1 MNDRG
6 NCVTRQTMQSG
17 RQATSV
23 VGLCVALCCVGLLV
37 AALPAAAQTEDR
49 EADPTAPYF
58 ARDHV
63 LEVAVE
69 MAPEDWERLRTRTR
83 TLADIVGGADCLAEP
98 VADIF
103 SWFSATVT
111 VDGVVYREA
120 GVRKKGFFGSLSSDK
135 PSLKVRFDKYVDD
148 QLLGGVIDR
157 ITLNNSKQDVSM
169 INTCLAYEV
178 FAAAGL
184 PAPRCN
190 FATVTVNG
198 TGFGLYV
205 HVEEIK
211 PPFLARH
218 FARADGNLYEGT
230 LSDFRP
236 DWRGTFEKKSN
247 EDAGDWSDVEAVIA
261 ALQDASPAGLEAL
274 DAIVDRD
281 RFLSFWATEVLV
293 GHWDGYAGNRN
304 NYHFYRE
311 PGGRFVFI
319 PWGVDTV
326 FATNDVP
333 FDAFESPPS
342 VNAHGALAHRLYR
355 DPTWRAAY
363 ADRLRHLLDTVWQ
376 EDKLLR
382 SANELATVVRT
393 HAPPAARAAA
403 AADADRVRRFI
414 RTRRGEILADLKPA
428 PPDWPWPLVDAADVC
443 LPEEQEVSFSTFEL
457 EFATVWGTKD
467 SPNPFETG
475 AVARLEVDGSAVPV
489 DPTGGT
495 GASAGVAS
503 AGEAAE
509 VGLKKAAFI
518 SMMTLQPDFSLTGF
532 TVWLPPELVADGA
545 ALVIGEDGVG
555 GVFWTMPAGAAAPE
569 SFFPVIAGTLQLT
582 AAGTEP
588 GAVVSGRF
596 SGAVDF
602 PAPPS
607 VPEAAGAEAAPAAT
621 GAAATGLVI
630 NEIAAQGDPLD
641 WVELYNASDSYVA
654 LANFVLADDLTDA
667 GKRAPFPPDLVI
679 APGAYLG
686 IELDKDG
693 WPGFAL
699 GKDEELGIWTVDG
712 ALVGE
717 VDWNAGQADAGTS
730 FARIPDITGD
740 FRTTRA
746 PTPGAANRLQ
756 SRSDDPM

>member
-1 MNDRG
+1 M
-6 NCVTRQTMQSG
+6 TG
-17 RQATSV
+17 RCA
-23 VGLCVALCCVGLLV
+23 ALCCIGLLV
-37 AALPAAAQTEDR
+37 AALPAAAQTGDR
-49 EADPTAPYF
+49 DTDPTAPYF

-63 LEVAVE
+63 LDIAVE
-69 MAPEDWERLRTRTR
+69 MAPEDWERLRSQTR
-83 TLADIVGGADCLAEP
+83 TLADILGGADCLAQP
-98 VADIF
+98 VADVF

-111 VDGVVYREA
+111 VDGVAYGEA

-135 PSLKVRFDKYVDD
+135 PSLKLRFGKFVDD

-157 ITLNNSKQDVSM
+157 VTLNNSQQDVSM

-198 TGFGLYV
+198 AGLGLYV

-247 EDAGDWSDVEAVIA
+247 EDADDWADIDAMVA
-261 ALQDASPAGLEAL
+261 ALQDPSPAGLEAL

-311 PGGRFVFI
+311 PDGRFVFI
-319 PWGVDTV
+319 PWGVDAV
-326 FATNDVP
+326 FTTTDVP

-355 DPTWRAAY
+355 DPAGRAAY
-363 ADRLRHLLDTVWQ
+363 TDRLRHLLDTVWQ
-376 EDKLLR
+376 EEELLH
-382 SANELATVVRT
+382 SADELAALVQT

-403 AADADRVRRFI
+403 AADADRVRSFI
-414 RTRRGEILADLKPA
+414 RERRSEILADLEPA
-428 PPDWPWPLVDAADVC
+428 PPDWPWPLANATDVC
-443 LPEEQEVSFSTFEL
+443 LTEEQEVSFSTFAL
-457 EFATVWGTKD
+457 EFETAWSTKD
-467 SPNPFETG
+467 SPNPFGTG
-475 AVARLEVDGSAVPV
+475 TVARLEVDGSAVAV

-495 GASAGVAS
+495 GASAGLAS
-503 AGEAAE
+503 PEEAAE
-509 VGLKKAAFI
+509 VGIEKAAFI
-518 SMMTLQPDFSLTGF
+518 TVMTLQPDFSLTGF
-532 TVWLPPELVADGA
+532 TVWLPPGLVADDA
-545 ALVIGEDGVG
+545 ALVIGEAGVG
-555 GVFWTMPAGAAAPE
+555 GVFWTMSAGAAAPE
-569 SFFPVIAGTLQLT
+569 SFFPVTAGTLQLV
-582 AAGTEP
+582 AADTEP
-588 GAVVSGRF
+588 GAVIVGRF

-602 PAPPS
+602 PAPPP
-607 VPEAAGAEAAPAAT
+607 VTEAAAAEAEPAAAC
-621 GAAATGLVI
+621 AAATGLVI

-641 WVELYNASDSYVA
+641 WAELYNASDSFVA
-654 LANFVLADDLTDA
+654 LANFVLADDLDDA
-667 GKRAPFPPDLVI
+667 GKRVPFPPDLVM
-679 APGAYLG
+679 APGAYLRV
-686 IELDKDG
+686 ELDKDG

-717 VDWNAGQADAGTS
+717 VDWSEGQAGAGTS
-730 FARIPDITGD
+730 FARLPDVTGH
-740 FRTTRA
+740 FQTVLT
-746 PTPGAANRLQ
+746 PTPGAANQ
-756 SRSDDPM
+756 GAEAGP

>member
-1 MNDRG
+1 M
-6 NCVTRQTMQSG
+6 
-17 RQATSV
+17 
-23 VGLCVALCCVGLLV
+23 
-37 AALPAAAQTEDR
+37 PAAAQTGDR

-198 TGFGLYV
+198 TGLGLYV

-311 PGGRFVFI
+311 PGRALRVHPLGRGR
-319 PWGVDTV
+319 GVHHQRRSLRRLRV
-326 FATNDVP
+326 AAVGER
-333 FDAFESPPS
+333 ARRSGPPS
-342 VNAHGALAHRLYR
+342 LRRPGLAAR
-355 DPTWRAAY
+355 PTPTASGTCWTRSGRRTSCCAVSTSWRPWCG
-363 ADRLRHLLDTVWQ
+363 RTPHL
-376 EDKLLR
+376 
-382 SANELATVVRT
+382 
-393 HAPPAARAAA
+393 PPARLLPRTPTACA
-403 AADADRVRRFI
+403 RFI
-414 RTRRGEILADLKPA
+414 RARRGEILADLEPA

-443 LPEEQEVSFSTFEL
+443 LPEAQEVSFSTFEL
-457 EFATVWGTKD
+457 EFATAWGTKD

-475 AVARLEVDGSAVPV
+475 AVARLEVDGSAV
-489 DPTGGT
+489 
-495 GASAGVAS
+495 AGRPDRRNRRECRC
-503 AGEAAE
+503 GE
-509 VGLKKAAFI
+509 
-518 SMMTLQPDFSLTGF
+518 
-532 TVWLPPELVADGA
+532 
-545 ALVIGEDGVG
+545 
-555 GVFWTMPAGAAAPE
+555 
-569 SFFPVIAGTLQLT
+569 
-582 AAGTEP
+582 
-588 GAVVSGRF
+588 R
-596 SGAVDF
+596 
-602 PAPPS
+602 
-607 VPEAAGAEAAPAAT
+607 
-621 GAAATGLVI
+621 
-630 NEIAAQGDPLD
+630 
-641 WVELYNASDSYVA
+641 
-654 LANFVLADDLTDA
+654 
-667 GKRAPFPPDLVI
+667 
-679 APGAYLG
+679 
-686 IELDKDG
+686 
-693 WPGFAL
+693 
-699 GKDEELGIWTVDG
+699 
-712 ALVGE
+712 
-717 VDWNAGQADAGTS
+717 
-730 FARIPDITGD
+730 
-740 FRTTRA
+740 
-746 PTPGAANRLQ
+746 
-756 SRSDDPM
+756 